1 MNFCWKKSK
10 GPSDK
15 PPQKRRKIDLMAK
28 VITHETLLQEITENE
43 ERKKG
48 KNTKARKNIK
58 QIPDEDF
65 PVPFAD
71 GDDGDN
77 EENEDEGEECSE
89 GENFLKPTEPTLQSV
104 WEKLNPPN
112 TEEAIINRWY
122 AVIYQNKKRTLLY
135 VGKALRRF
143 LSDKDGHATLI
154 EVECLKS
161 KCGTGTEFE
170 STPSHLPKDIET
182 FPIYNVI
189 AGPLVATMLKGNRW
203 DIPEYGYVKKT
214 FDIVGKVDR
223 KTEWEKLY
231 K

>member
-1 MNFCWKKSK
+1 M
-10 GPSDK
+10 
-15 PPQKRRKIDLMAK
+15 
-28 VITHETLLQEITENE
+28 
-43 ERKKG
+43 
-48 KNTKARKNIK
+48 
-58 QIPDEDF
+58 
-65 PVPFAD
+65 
-71 GDDGDN
+71 
-77 EENEDEGEECSE
+77 
-89 GENFLKPTEPTLQSV
+89 QSV
-104 WEKLNPPN
+104 WEKLNAPN
-112 TEEAIINRWY
+112 TEEDIINRWY
-122 AVIYQNKKRTLLY
+122 AAIYQNKKRTLLY

-170 STPSHLPKDIET
+170 TTPSHLPKDIEM

-189 AGPLVATMLKGNRW
+189 AGPLVTTMLKGNRW
-203 DIPEYGYVKKT
+203 DIPEYGHVKKT